1 MIPWLKR
8 PVVRM
13 TTWAMRMRFYAIAIT
28 LVAVSV
34 PFLHLY
40 MDVPLSFSE
49 LVIHTL
55 SITLST
61 VVAIL
66 LLEFLSW
73 IYLKKETRRWSL
85 SFGLFWLLFLGVA
98 LLSFIVMN
106 VTHDLLPITLDI
118 WDRHITHDLGAAPWK
133 ILPVV
138 LLIGYILI
146 QFILRYNTAQ
156 ELADLKKLNQQLQ
169 ATKKGVKL
177 PDNEAKKDQHVHS
190 NNFILPYKGKNIY
203 LNPAWIIRVESNQ
216 NYCSILVVSN
226 EEQSEYS
233 YMVRI
238 TLNEVLNQLP
248 DNMFLQVH
256 RSHLVNIAYASGLV
270 RQDRNYQLQLTNG
283 DCIPV
288 SRSRIK
294 QIRQNIIL
302 LRDDRRSN

>member
-1 MIPWLKR
+1 MIPWLKQ
-8 PVVRM
+8 PVARM
-13 TTWAMRMRFYAIAIT
+13 TTSAMRMRFYVIAII
-28 LVAVSV
+28 LVAISV

-40 MDVPLSFSE
+40 MDVPLSLAE
-49 LVIHTL
+49 LAIHTL

-61 VVAIL
+61 AVAIL
-66 LLEFLSW
+66 LLELLLR
-73 IYLKKETRRWSL
+73 IYLKRKTKKWSL
-85 SFGLFWLLFLGVA
+85 SFGLFWLLFLGVT

-118 WDRHITHDLGAAPWK
+118 WDRHIKHDLGAAPWK
-133 ILPVV
+133 ILPVI

-146 QFILRYNTAQ
+146 QFILRYKTAQ

-169 ATKKGVKL
+169 AAKKGIEP
-177 PDNEAKKDQHVHS
+177 PDNEAKEDRHVDVPK
-190 NNFILPYKGKNIY
+190 FVLPYKGETLY

-216 NYCSILVVSN
+216 NYCSIWVASN
-226 EEQSEYS
+226 EEQSGSS

-238 TLNEVLNQLP
+238 TLSEVLNQLP
-248 DNMFLQVH
+248 GNMFLQVH
-256 RSHLVNIAYASGLV
+256 RSHIVNIAYASGLV

-294 QIRQNIIL
+294 QIRQRVL
-302 LRDDRRSN
+302 SP